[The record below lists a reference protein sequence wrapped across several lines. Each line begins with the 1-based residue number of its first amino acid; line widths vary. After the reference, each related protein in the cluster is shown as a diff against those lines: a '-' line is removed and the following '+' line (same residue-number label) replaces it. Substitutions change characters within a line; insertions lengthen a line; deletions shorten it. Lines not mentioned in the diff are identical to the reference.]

1 MQPASASSD
10 MPLPTLSGVLNF
22 RDMAGLRGDGGV
34 IAPGRL
40 LRSGHLATATDD
52 DLDALA
58 ALGLR
63 SVVDFRQDV
72 DRRGDGG
79 ADRLPDGVAL
89 VEIPV
94 PDPAGAAAEI
104 RELLMSGDADRINAR
119 YGGGRAARDAAAHAV
134 AQATEPDKHEVYAAF
149 LAHLLEADGP
159 VLFHCSAGKDRAG
172 WAATVAG
179 MALGVDDDQ
188 LIEHYLLSNVHRP
201 AAQRL
206 AYFAS
211 KGVDAEVMRPFLQV
225 DDAYLRAALDA
236 IDERWASRDDYLAEA
251 LGVGEAER
259 RELRARYLEAG

>member
-1 MQPASASSD
+1 MQPASN
-10 MPLPTLSGVLNF
+10 LPALSGVLNF
-22 RDMAGLRGDGGV
+22 RDMAGLRGRLEGQPAV

-40 LRSGHLATATDD
+40 LRSGHLAAATDD
-52 DLDALA
+52 DVEALA
-58 ALGLR
+58 GLGLH

-72 DRRGDGG
+72 DKRGDGG
-79 ADRLPDGVAL
+79 DDRLPDGVRL
-89 VEIPV
+89 IENPV
-94 PDPAGAAAEI
+94 PDPAGAGAEI
-104 RELLMSGDADRINAR
+104 RELLMSGDTDRINAR
-119 YGGGRAARDAAAHAV
+119 YGNGQAAELAKGHAV
-134 AQATEPDKHEVYAAF
+134 AQATEPDKHAVYAAF

-211 KGVDAEVMRPFLQV
+211 KGIDAEVMRPFLQV
-225 DDAYLRAALDA
+225 DDAYLRAALA
-236 IDERWASRDDYLAEA
+236 AVDEGWASRDDYLADA
-251 LGVGEAER
+251 LGVGSAER
-259 RELRARYLEAG
+259 EALRARYLEAA